1 MNKEIEIAQLA
12 LDNLLKNVGI
22 EGKFIIGNSKE
33 FDGRITLK
41 ISHQTLKLNAEIKQE
56 LRNHQL
62 TDIINQANLHQPF
75 IVIANRIFPKIKEEL
90 RNNEIAYLE
99 TNGNIFIKH
108 KELFLWIDAQKPLEQ
123 LKIKTNRA
131 FNKTGL
137 KVLFH
142 LLQGNI
148 INWSYRDIAAFADVG
163 LGNVNYIFNGLKESN
178 FLINIKKNEYKLQNK
193 KELFNKWITG
203 YAEKLK
209 PTLLVGSFRFLN
221 KTDFEQWKALKFHTP
236 ETNWGG
242 EAAGS
247 LLTNYLTPEVL
258 TIYSNETR
266 NELIRQYRLMPDEE
280 GNVKVYKRFWNNNYD
295 GSPNHPNIVPPLLA
309 YADLIS
315 TNDSRCIETADK
327 IYQTLIKDEFITD

>member
-1 MNKEIEIAQLA
+1 
-12 LDNLLKNVGI
+12 
-22 EGKFIIGNSKE
+22 
-33 FDGRITLK
+33 
-41 ISHQTLKLNAEIKQE
+41 
-56 LRNHQL
+56 
-62 TDIINQANLHQPF
+62 
-75 IVIANRIFPKIKEEL
+75 
-90 RNNEIAYLE
+90 
-99 TNGNIFIKH
+99 
-108 KELFLWIDAQKPLEQ
+108 LWIDAQKPLEK
-123 LKIKTNRA
+123 LKVKTNRA

-137 KVLFH
+137 KVLYH

-148 INWSYRDIAAFADVG
+148 VNWPYREIAAFTDVG

-178 FLINIKKNEYKLQNK
+178 FLIKINKNEYKLQNR

-209 PTLLVGSFRFLN
+209 PTLFVGSFRFLN
-221 KTDFEQWKALKFHTP
+221 KNDFEQWKDLKFHTP

-258 TIYSNETR
+258 TIYTNETR
-266 NELIRQYRLMPDEE
+266 NELIRQYRLIPDEE
-280 GNVKVYKRFWNNNYD
+280 GNVKIYKRFWNNNYD
-295 GSPNHPNIVPPLLA
+295 GGSKTQNLVPPLLT

-315 TNDSRCIETADK
+315 TNDSRCIETAEK

>member
-1 MNKEIEIAQLA
+1 MNTEIEIAQLA
-12 LDNLLKNVGI
+12 LDNLQKNVGI
-22 EGKFIIGNSKE
+22 NGTWKPSANKE
-33 FDGRITLK
+33 FDGQVILNINYQNVK
-41 ISHQTLKLNAEIKQE
+41 FNAEVKQE
-56 LRNHQL
+56 LRHHQL
-62 TDIINQANLHQPF
+62 INIFDQASEYNPF

-90 RNNEIAYLE
+90 RNNGIAYLE

-108 KELFLWIDAQKPLEQ
+108 NELFLWVDAQKPLEQ
-123 LKIKTNRA
+123 LKVKTNRA

-137 KVLFH
+137 KVLYH

-148 INWSYRDIAAFADVG
+148 VNWPYREIAAFAGVG
-163 LGNVNYIFNGLKESN
+163 LGNVNYIFNGLKEAN
-178 FLINIKKNEYKLQNK
+178 FLIKVNKNEYKLQNK

-209 PTLLVGSFRFLN
+209 PTLFIGSFRFLN
-221 KTDFEQWKALKFHTP
+221 QRDFEQWKDLKFNTP

-247 LLTNYLTPEVL
+247 LLTNYLTPELL
-258 TIYSNETR
+258 TIYTNETR
-266 NELIRQYRLMPDEE
+266 NELIRQYRLIPDEE
-280 GNVKVYKRFWNNNYD
+280 GNVKIYKRFWNNNYD
-295 GSPNHPNIVPPLLA
+295 GSPNRPNIVPPLLA

-315 TNDSRCIETADK
+315 TNDSRCIETAEK